1 MKSTKLSYGRFAISI
16 HWLSALLVL
25 ILLGSGFRSDMTLD
39 PAAKIA
45 ILRVHIPVAILVL
58 VLTLVRLVWWWRF
71 DRKPAPLDATPRWQ
85 ETIAVWTHRLLY
97 VLLFVMLGSGIGLS
111 ILSGAPDAVFGSAPL
126 PDFSEYVPRIA
137 HGIASKVLAALI
149 VLHAGAALFH
159 HFIKRDS
166 TLKRMWFQ
174 NEQS

>member
-1 MKSTKLSYGRFAISI
+1 MKSTKLSYGRFPISI

-25 ILLGSGFRSDMTLD
+25 ILLGSGVRSDMTLD
-39 PAAKIA
+39 AAAKIA

-58 VLTLVRLVWWWRF
+58 LLTLVRLVWWWRF
-71 DRKPAPLDATPRWQ
+71 DRKPAALDGTPHWR

-97 VLLFVMLGSGIGLS
+97 LLLFIMLGSGIGLS

-126 PDFSEYVPRIA
+126 PDFSEYAPRIA
-137 HGIASKVLAALI
+137 HGIASKILAALI

-159 HFIKRDS
+159 HFVKRDS

-174 NEQS
+174 SSPD